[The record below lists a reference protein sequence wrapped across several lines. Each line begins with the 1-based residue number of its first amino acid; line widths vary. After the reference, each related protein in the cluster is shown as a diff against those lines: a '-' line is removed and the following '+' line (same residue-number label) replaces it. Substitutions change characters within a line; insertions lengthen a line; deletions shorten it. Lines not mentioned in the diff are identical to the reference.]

1 MTFNINVF
9 TLFPEYIEGPSSLA
23 LLGKAQDQNLVSIK
37 AHNFRN
43 YTSDVHKSVDD
54 QPYGGGAG
62 MVLSPKPLFD
72 AVKDIKPARPLYV
85 LSASGKKFDQK
96 MARELST
103 GEGFSLICGRYEGV
117 DQRVGDELCD
127 GEISIG
133 DFVLAGGE
141 AAAMV
146 VIEAVTRLIPG
157 VMGNDES
164 HLQESFS
171 PENIDLQDGLVAHDL
186 VEFPQYTR
194 PAEFDGH
201 KVPDILLS
209 GNHKAIAKWRL
220 EQSKLR
226 TRKNRPD
233 LLDNQDSEA

>member
-1 MTFNINVF
+1 MTFKIDVF
-9 TLFPEYIEGPSSLA
+9 TLFPQYISGPSSLA
-23 LLGKAQDQNLVSIK
+23 LLGKAQEQDLVSIC
-37 AHNFRN
+37 AHNFRE

-62 MVLSPKPLFD
+62 MVLSPKPIFD
-72 AVKDIKPARPLYV
+72 AVQAIKPRRPLYV

-96 MARELST
+96 LARELSQ
-103 GEGFSLICGRYEGV
+103 GEGFSLICGRYEGI

-141 AAAMV
+141 VAALV

-157 VMGNDES
+157 VMGNNES
-164 HLQESFS
+164 HLQESFGIDYN
-171 PENIDLQDGLVAHDL
+171 ENDYDSDL

-194 PAEFDGH
+194 PAEFEGH
-201 KVPDILLS
+201 KVPEVLMS
-209 GNHKAIAKWRL
+209 GNHQAIKEWRN
-220 EQSKLR
+220 EQSRLR
-226 TRKNRPD
+226 TIKNRPD
-233 LLDNQDSEA
+233 LIKNENK

>member
-1 MTFNINVF
+1 MAFKIDVF

-23 LLGKAQDQNLVSIK
+23 LLGKAQSQDLVSIN

-43 YTSDVHKSVDD
+43 YTEDIHKSVDD

-62 MVLSPKPLFD
+62 MVLSPKPIFD
-72 AVKDIKPARPLYV
+72 AVNDVKPKRPLYV

-96 MARELST
+96 LAKELSM
-103 GEGFSLICGRYEGV
+103 GEGFSLICGRYEGI

-141 AAAMV
+141 VAAMV

-157 VMGNDES
+157 VMGNDKSQIE
-164 HLQESFS
+164 ESFS
-171 PENIDLQDGLVAHDL
+171 VDSSANRVQPYS

-194 PAEFDGH
+194 PADFEGH
-201 KVPDILLS
+201 KVPEVLLS
-209 GNHKAIAKWRL
+209 GDHGKIEAWRL
-220 EQSKLR
+220 EQAKIR
-226 TRKNRPD
+226 TAKNRPD
-233 LLDNQDSEA
+233 LLE

>member
-1 MTFNINVF
+1 MAFKIDVF
-9 TLFPEYIEGPSSLA
+9 TLFPEYIEGPSLLA
-23 LLGKAQDQNLVSIK
+23 LLGKAQSQDLVSIN

-43 YTSDVHKSVDD
+43 YTEDIHKSVDD

-62 MVLSPKPLFD
+62 MVLSPKPIFD
-72 AVKDIKPARPLYV
+72 AVNDVNPKRPLYV

-96 MARELST
+96 LAKELSM
-103 GEGFSLICGRYEGV
+103 GEGFSLICGRYEGI

-141 AAAMV
+141 VAAMV

-157 VMGNDES
+157 VMGNDKSQIE
-164 HLQESFS
+164 ESFS
-171 PENIDLQDGLVAHDL
+171 VDSSANRVQPYS

-194 PAEFDGH
+194 PADFEGH
-201 KVPDILLS
+201 KVPEVLLS
-209 GNHKAIAKWRL
+209 GDHRKIEVWRL
-220 EQSKLR
+220 EQAKIR
-226 TRKNRPD
+226 TAKNRPD
-233 LLDNQDSEA
+233 LLE

>member
-1 MTFNINVF
+1 MAFKIDVF

-23 LLGKAQDQNLVSIK
+23 LLGKAQSQDLVSIN

-43 YTSDVHKSVDD
+43 YTEDIHKSVDD

-62 MVLSPKPLFD
+62 MVLSPKPIFD
-72 AVKDIKPARPLYV
+72 AVNDVKPKRPLYV

-96 MARELST
+96 LAKELSM
-103 GEGFSLICGRYEGV
+103 GEGFSLICGRYEGI

-141 AAAMV
+141 VAAMV

-157 VMGNDES
+157 VMGNDKSQIE
-164 HLQESFS
+164 ESFS
-171 PENIDLQDGLVAHDL
+171 SDNPANGVEPYL

-194 PAEFDGH
+194 PADFEGH
-201 KVPDILLS
+201 KVPEVLLS
-209 GNHKAIAKWRL
+209 GDHRKIEVWRL
-220 EQSKLR
+220 EQAKIR
-226 TRKNRPD
+226 TAKNRPD
-233 LLDNQDSEA
+233 LLE